1 MKDEFGF
8 DVGTSPHGLSVG
20 RRERIR
26 KQAEGSGG
34 SPSAK
39 PLLTLLEHDRSLR
52 SAGRSPAAVREAASA
67 GQAKGKRLAN
77 QSMTTPPEGAK
88 PEIPGFPLGFG
99 RSVVPVSSVARE
111 WGISPRRVRVM
122 LAEGRL
128 AGRML
133 DNGYWEVFYPYQ
145 YVFGTRGP
153 AMKRQQKQERRTA

>member
-8 DVGTSPHGLSVG
+8 DVGTSPHGLSAG

-26 KQAEGSGG
+26 KHAEGSG
-34 SPSAK
+34 SPPSAK
-39 PLLTLLEHDRSLR
+39 PLLICEPQGVCG
-52 SAGRSPAAVREAASA
+52 AAASA
-67 GQAKGKRLAN
+67 AARPPKRLPN
-77 QSMTTPPEGAK
+77 QSMSTPPEGAK

-99 RSVVPVSSVARE
+99 RSVVPVSAVACE
-111 WGISPRRVRVM
+111 WGISSRRVRVM
-122 LAEGRL
+122 LAEGHL

-133 DNGYWEVFYPYQ
+133 ENGYWEVFYPYQ

>member
-1 MKDEFGF
+1 
-8 DVGTSPHGLSVG
+8 
-20 RRERIR
+20 
-26 KQAEGSGG
+26 
-34 SPSAK
+34 
-39 PLLTLLEHDRSLR
+39 
-52 SAGRSPAAVREAASA
+52 
-67 GQAKGKRLAN
+67 
-77 QSMTTPPEGAK
+77 
-88 PEIPGFPLGFG
+88 
-99 RSVVPVSSVARE
+99 VPVSAVARE